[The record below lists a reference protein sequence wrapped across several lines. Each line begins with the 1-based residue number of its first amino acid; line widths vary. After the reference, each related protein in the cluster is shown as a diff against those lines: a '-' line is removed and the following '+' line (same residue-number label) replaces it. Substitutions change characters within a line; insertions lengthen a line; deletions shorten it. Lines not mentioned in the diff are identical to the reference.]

1 MSTGEDRSLVEH
13 TRRVWQPR
21 ARRELTEDDC
31 REIQR
36 NVLGFVT
43 VLRDWAQSERDQAA
57 ADSSK
62 QYLTLANTT
71 NIHSTQSVEDQ
82 Q

>member
-21 ARRELTEDDC
+21 ARHELTDDDC

-36 NVLGFVT
+36 NVLGFMT
-43 VLRDWAQSERDQAA
+43 VLHDWAASERDQAA
-57 ADSSK
+57 ARVEQPAIATSPTQFK
-62 QYLTLANTT
+62 ET
-71 NIHSTQSVEDQ
+71 N
-82 Q
+82 

>member
-36 NVLGFVT
+36 NVLGFMT
-43 VLRDWAQSERDQAA
+43 VLRDWAASERDQAA
-57 ADSSK
+57 ALVEQPTNATSR
-62 QYLTLANTT
+62 TLFKET
-71 NIHSTQSVEDQ
+71 N
-82 Q
+82 

>member
-36 NVLGFVT
+36 NVLGFMT
-43 VLRDWAQSERDQAA
+43 VLRDWAASERDQATA
-57 ADSSK
+57 HVVQPAIATSPTSFK
-62 QYLTLANTT
+62 ET
-71 NIHSTQSVEDQ
+71 N
-82 Q
+82 

>member
-36 NVLGFVT
+36 NVLGFMT
-43 VLRDWAQSERDQAA
+43 VLRDWASSERDQAA
-57 ADSSK
+57 ARVVQPAIATSPTSFK
-62 QYLTLANTT
+62 ET
-71 NIHSTQSVEDQ
+71 N
-82 Q
+82 